1 MNFLHIRLF
10 KNNRD
15 GLPQNKWENCT
26 RNKYVYEIG
35 IIILLLIAVK
45 GSFISS

>member
-15 GLPQNKWENCT
+15 E
-26 RNKYVYEIG
+26 
-35 IIILLLIAVK
+35 LL
-45 GSFISS
+45 